1 MKKVTFLAESD
12 VTLWVFG
19 VTRSYFA
26 CQQPGPYTLRKN
38 KNFVPQKKFSMRKKI
53 FSKKSLDIFRK
64 SHNFG
69 ESEFFLENLKI
80 SKNFERFFGKY
91 FFSSSKKKFSEKF
104 LFFLK
109 VYDSCC
115 QHALCE
121 LVTPKTHKVTSD
133 SARKVV
139 HFHERHYRLSH
150 SQWVVSPSV
159 WGGWHKNMC
168 QSQIQFS
175 LGGSGGAATGLTAEN
190 SLLASPRGILLTNF
204 RKSFFFDEEKIFSL
218 EHF

>member
-1 MKKVTFLAESD
+1 MQIL
-12 VTLWVFG
+12 
-19 VTRSYFA
+19 
-26 CQQPGPYTLRKN
+26 KN
-38 KNFVPQKKFSMRKKI
+38 YEIFEKCREIFWKIFFPHRKKFW
-53 FSKKSLDIFRK
+53 
-64 SHNFG
+64 G
-69 ESEFFLENLKI
+69 
-80 SKNFERFFGKY
+80 
-91 FFSSSKKKFSEKF
+91 EKF

-109 VYDSCC
+109 VYGPGC
-115 QHALCE
+115 QPAKQD

-133 SARKVV
+133 SARKVI

-190 SLLASPRGILLTNF
+190 SLLASPRGILLMNF
-204 RKSFFFDEEKIFSL
+204 RKSFFSMRKNIFSRTFKKKCISEKSIL
-218 EHF
+218 AFHAPKTWILLIF